1 MKKVDVTS
9 CNHSQGAPI
18 VRVTMSK
25 VTVVEKP
32 SRHSPQS
39 TIKIVSRTS
48 KQRHFK
54 WRCRCST
61 SLLVMCWPRFGE
73 EMLRKN
79 PLPKTKGKSFH
90 IRDKLLDFRRMRAEL
105 FGKFVEIG

>member
-9 CNHSQGAPI
+9 CNHSQGAPR

-32 SRHSPQS
+32 SRHSPQR
-39 TIKIVSRTS
+39 TIKLVSRTS

-61 SLLVMCWPRFGE
+61 SPLVMFWPRFGE
-73 EMLRKN
+73 EML
-79 PLPKTKGKSFH
+79 
-90 IRDKLLDFRRMRAEL
+90 DFGRVRAEL
-105 FGKFVEIG
+105 FGKLVEIGFSEIDEA

>member
-9 CNHSQGAPI
+9 CNHSQGAPR

-25 VTVVEKP
+25 VTVEEKP
-32 SRHSPQS
+32 SRHSPQR
-39 TIKIVSRTS
+39 TIKLVSRTS

-61 SLLVMCWPRFGE
+61 SLLVMFWPRFGE
-73 EMLRKN
+73 ETLCKK
-79 PLPKTKGKSFH
+79 PLPKTKGNYFT
-90 IRDKLLDFRRMRAEL
+90 AEISCWIFAAL
-105 FGKFVEIG
+105 GPSSLESLSR

>member
-9 CNHSQGAPI
+9 CNHSHGAPM
-18 VRVTMSK
+18 VRVTMSN

-32 SRHSPQS
+32 SRHSPHRI
-39 TIKIVSRTS
+39 IKIVSRTS

-61 SLLVMCWPRFGE
+61 SLLVMFWPRLARG
-73 EMLRKN
+73 R
-79 PLPKTKGKSFH
+79 
-90 IRDKLLDFRRMRAEL
+90 LLDEEPPGTRLYFTAEMSSWIL
-105 FGKFVEIG
+105 AA